1 MSVVPDVQRLPL
13 VPALRVVHTQ
23 MTTIVVTAAVIERE
37 GRLLV
42 TRRLE
47 GTHLEGFWEFPGG
60 KCEPGES
67 LEACLRRE
75 LQEELGVD
83 AIIGGE
89 LLSTTHAYPER
100 KVELHFFSVA
110 ITGDPLAQIG
120 QQMQWV
126 QRQDLA
132 TLKLPP
138 ADDELVALLQKGH

>member
-1 MSVVPDVQRLPL
+1 
-13 VPALRVVHTQ
+13 
-23 MTTIVVTAAVIERE
+23 MTTVVVTAAVIER
-37 GRLLV
+37 GDRVLV
-42 TRRLE
+42 TRRLK

-75 LQEELGVD
+75 LQEELALD

-89 LLSTTHAYPER
+89 LLSTTHTYPDR
-100 KVELHFFSVA
+100 KVELHFFSAVIA
-110 ITGDPLAQIG
+110 ADPVAQIG

-126 QRQDLA
+126 RRQDLA
-132 TLKLPP
+132 ALNLPP

>member
-1 MSVVPDVQRLPL
+1 
-13 VPALRVVHTQ
+13 
-23 MTTIVVTAAVIERE
+23 MTTVVVTAAVIERD

-42 TRRLE
+42 TRRLK

-75 LQEELGVD
+75 LQEELAVD

-89 LLSTTHAYPER
+89 LLSTAHTYPER
-100 KVELHFFSVA
+100 KVELHFFSAA
-110 ITGDPLAQIG
+110 ITGDPVARIG

-126 QRQDLA
+126 PREELA

>member
-1 MSVVPDVQRLPL
+1 VI
-13 VPALRVVHTQ
+13 
-23 MTTIVVTAAVIERE
+23 TIVVTAAVIERD
-37 GRLLV
+37 GHLLV

-75 LQEELGVD
+75 LREELAVD

-100 KVELHFFSVA
+100 QVELHFFSVTVA
-110 ITGDPLAQIG
+110 GEPVAQIG

-126 QRQDLA
+126 RREDLS
-132 TLKLPP
+132 TLALPP
-138 ADDELVALLQKGH
+138 ADDELVALLQKGR

>member
-1 MSVVPDVQRLPL
+1 MN
-13 VPALRVVHTQ
+13 
-23 MTTIVVTAAVIERE
+23 TTVVTAAVIERD

-60 KCEPGES
+60 KCESGES

-75 LQEELGVD
+75 LREELAVD

-100 KVELHFFSVA
+100 KVELHFFSVTVA
-110 ITGDPLAQIG
+110 GEPVAQIG

-126 QRQDLA
+126 RREDLCS
-132 TLKLPP
+132 LSFPP
-138 ADDELVALLQKGH
+138 ADDELVALLQKAG